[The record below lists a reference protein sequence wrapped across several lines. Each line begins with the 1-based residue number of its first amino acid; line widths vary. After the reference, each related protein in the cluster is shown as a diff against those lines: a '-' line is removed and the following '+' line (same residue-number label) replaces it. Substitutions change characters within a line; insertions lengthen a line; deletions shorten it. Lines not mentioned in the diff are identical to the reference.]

1 MPGSDQGRPG
11 PHAHPKIDEET
22 FIMPTAT
29 RAPASPHPPPVLDL
43 DARLAL
49 VEAAMTLRLAEAAV
63 AFEVNTAHLP
73 GADPI
78 PRIAEPLPHPPAVAP
93 SPYRTP
99 LADLLHR
106 ARLRIEADGW
116 CRDAAYDKFGA
127 VCPIRAI
134 RLEARGDRDLAHD
147 ACVALLDAI
156 QRQFAGAE
164 TIPSW
169 NAQQTSGGPVL
180 AAFDCAASRAHARN
194 Q

>member
-1 MPGSDQGRPG
+1 
-11 PHAHPKIDEET
+11 
-22 FIMPTAT
+22 MPTLAH
-29 RAPASPHPPPVLDL
+29 APASPQAPPVLDL

-49 VEAAMTLRLAEAAV
+49 VDAAMTVRLAEAAV

-78 PRIAEPLPHPPAVAP
+78 PHIAETPLPAP

-116 CRDAAYDKFGA
+116 CRDAVFDESGA

-134 RLEARGDRDLAHD
+134 RLEARGDRGLAHD

>member
-22 FIMPTAT
+22 LIMPTIT
-29 RAPASPHPPPVLDL
+29 HAPASPHAPPVLDL

-49 VEAAMTLRLAEAAV
+49 VDATMSVRLAEAAV

-78 PRIAEPLPHPPAVAP
+78 PHIAETPLPAPAAAP

-99 LADLLHR
+99 LADLLYR
-106 ARLRIEADGW
+106 ARLRIETDGW
-116 CRDAAYDKFGA
+116 CRDAVFDQSGA

-156 QRQFAGAE
+156 QDQFADAE

-169 NAQQTSGGPVL
+169 NAQQASAGPVL
-180 AAFDCAASRAHARN
+180 AAFDRAARSQEAR
-194 Q
+194 

>member
-1 MPGSDQGRPG
+1 MS
-11 PHAHPKIDEET
+11 
-22 FIMPTAT
+22 TAL
-29 RAPASPHPPPVLDL
+29 RARAAVSPVLDL

-49 VEAAMTLRLAEAAV
+49 VDAAMTVRLDQAAV

-78 PRIAEPLPHPPAVAP
+78 PHIVEAPLPAPAAAP

-99 LADLLHR
+99 LADLLYR
-106 ARLRIEADGW
+106 ARLRIETDGW
-116 CRDAAYDKFGA
+116 CRDAVFDEAGA

-156 QRQFAGAE
+156 QGEFAHAE

-169 NAQQTSGGPVL
+169 NAQQTSVGPVL
-180 AAFDCAASRAHARN
+180 AAFDRATHHAHTNHR
-194 Q
+194 

>member
-1 MPGSDQGRPG
+1 MST
-11 PHAHPKIDEET
+11 ATIA
-22 FIMPTAT
+22 PTA
-29 RAPASPHPPPVLDL
+29 PVLDL

-49 VEAAMTLRLAEAAV
+49 VEAAMSVRLAEASV

-78 PRIAEPLPHPPAVAP
+78 PHIAETLPTPDAAP
-93 SPYRTP
+93 SPYRAP

-106 ARLRIEADGW
+106 ARLRIETVGW
-116 CRDAAYDKFGA
+116 CRDAVFDETGA
-127 VCPIRAI
+127 VCPIQAI

-156 QRQFAGAE
+156 QDQFAHAE

-169 NAQQTSGGPVL
+169 NAQQASASPAL
-180 AAFDCAASRAHARN
+180 RAFDRAARHAHTRS

>member
-1 MPGSDQGRPG
+1 MS
-11 PHAHPKIDEET
+11 
-22 FIMPTAT
+22 TAT
-29 RAPASPHPPPVLDL
+29 AVRPAAPVLDL

-49 VEAAMTLRLAEAAV
+49 VDAVMTVRLDNAAV

-78 PRIAEPLPHPPAVAP
+78 PHIAETPLPAPAAAP

-106 ARLRIEADGW
+106 ARTRIETVGW
-116 CRDAAYDKFGA
+116 CRDAVFDEAGA
-127 VCPIRAI
+127 VCPIQAI

-156 QRQFAGAE
+156 QQNFADAE

-169 NAQQTSGGPVL
+169 NAQQASAGPVL
-180 AAFDCAASRAHARN
+180 AAFDRATHHAHTN
-194 Q
+194 HQ

>member
-1 MPGSDQGRPG
+1 MS
-11 PHAHPKIDEET
+11 
-22 FIMPTAT
+22 TAT
-29 RAPASPHPPPVLDL
+29 ITPAPPVLDL

-49 VEAAMTLRLAEAAV
+49 VDAAMTIRLDQAAV

-73 GADPI
+73 GADPV
-78 PRIAEPLPHPPAVAP
+78 PHIAETLPHPPTTAP

-106 ARLRIEADGW
+106 ARTRIETDGW
-116 CRDAAYDKFGA
+116 CRDAAFDEAGA

-156 QRQFAGAE
+156 QERFADAE

-169 NAQQTSGGPVL
+169 NRQQTSAGPVL
-180 AAFDCAASRAHARN
+180 AAFDRATHHAHTRN

>member
-1 MPGSDQGRPG
+1 MR
-11 PHAHPKIDEET
+11 
-22 FIMPTAT
+22 TAT
-29 RAPASPHPPPVLDL
+29 VVRPAPPILDL

-49 VEAAMTLRLAEAAV
+49 VDAAMSVRLTEAAV

-78 PRIAEPLPHPPAVAP
+78 PHIAETPLPAPAAAP

-99 LADLLHR
+99 LAGLLHR
-106 ARLRIEADGW
+106 ARLRIETDGW
-116 CRDAAYDKFGA
+116 CRDAAFDESGA

-156 QRQFAGAE
+156 QQQFATAE

-169 NAQQTSGGPVL
+169 NRQQTSAGPVL
-180 AAFDCAASRAHARN
+180 AAFDRAASRAHTQETR
-194 Q
+194 

>member
-1 MPGSDQGRPG
+1 MS
-11 PHAHPKIDEET
+11 
-22 FIMPTAT
+22 TAT
-29 RAPASPHPPPVLDL
+29 VARSAPPVLDL

-49 VEAAMTLRLAEAAV
+49 VDAAMTVRLDQAAV

-73 GADPI
+73 SADPI
-78 PRIAEPLPHPPAVAP
+78 PHIVEAPLPAPAATP

-99 LADLLHR
+99 LADLLYR
-106 ARLRIEADGW
+106 ARLRIETDGW
-116 CRDAAYDKFGA
+116 CRDAVFDESGA

-147 ACVALLDAI
+147 ACVALLDSI
-156 QRQFAGAE
+156 QERFADAE

-169 NAQQTSGGPVL
+169 NAQQTSAGPVL
-180 AAFDCAASRAHARN
+180 AAVGRAAQQADARH

>member
-1 MPGSDQGRPG
+1 MS
-11 PHAHPKIDEET
+11 
-22 FIMPTAT
+22 TAT
-29 RAPASPHPPPVLDL
+29 AVRPAPPVLDL

-49 VEAAMTLRLAEAAV
+49 VDAAMTVRLDEAAV

-78 PRIAEPLPHPPAVAP
+78 PHIAEAPLPAPAATPV
-93 SPYRTP
+93 PYRTP
-99 LADLLHR
+99 LAGLLHR
-106 ARLRIEADGW
+106 ARTRIETAGW
-116 CRDAAYDKFGA
+116 CRDAAYDETGA
-127 VCPIRAI
+127 VCPIQAI

-156 QRQFAGAE
+156 QTQFARAE

-169 NAQQTSGGPVL
+169 NARQTSADPVL
-180 AAFDCAASRAHARN
+180 AAFDRATHHAHTRN

>member
-1 MPGSDQGRPG
+1 MS
-11 PHAHPKIDEET
+11 
-22 FIMPTAT
+22 TAT
-29 RAPASPHPPPVLDL
+29 IAPAPPVLDL

-49 VEAAMTLRLAEAAV
+49 VDAAMTVRLDQAAV

-78 PRIAEPLPHPPAVAP
+78 PHIAEAPLPAPHFAP

-99 LADLLHR
+99 LANLLYR
-106 ARLRIEADGW
+106 ARLRIETDGW
-116 CRDAAYDKFGA
+116 CRDAVFDESGA

-156 QRQFAGAE
+156 QDQFADAE

-169 NAQQTSGGPVL
+169 NRQQTSAGPVL
-180 AAFDCAASRAHARN
+180 AAFDRATHRVHTRN

>member
-1 MPGSDQGRPG
+1 ML
-11 PHAHPKIDEET
+11 
-22 FIMPTAT
+22 TAT
-29 RAPASPHPPPVLDL
+29 RAPASPHAPPALDI

-49 VEAAMTLRLAEAAV
+49 AEAGMNVLLDRA
-63 AFEVNTAHLP
+63 ADEFTARTKHLP

-78 PRIAEPLPHPPAVAP
+78 PHIAEAPLPAPAATPV
-93 SPYRTP
+93 PYRTP

-106 ARLRIEADGW
+106 ARTRIETAGW
-116 CRDAAYDKFGA
+116 CRDAAYDETGA
-127 VCPIRAI
+127 VCPIQAI

-156 QRQFAGAE
+156 QTQFARAE

-169 NAQQTSGGPVL
+169 NARQTSADPVL
-180 AAFDCAASRAHARN
+180 AAFDRATHHAHTRN

>member
-1 MPGSDQGRPG
+1 MNTVARRRV
-11 PHAHPKIDEET
+11 A
-22 FIMPTAT
+22 A
-29 RAPASPHPPPVLDL
+29 PPVLDL
-43 DARLAL
+43 DTRLAL
-49 VEAAMTLRLAEAAV
+49 VDAVMSVRLDQAAV

-78 PRIAEPLPHPPAVAP
+78 PHIAETPLPTPAAAP

-106 ARLRIEADGW
+106 ARLRIETDGW
-116 CRDAAYDKFGA
+116 CRDAVFDETGA
-127 VCPIRAI
+127 VCPLQAI

-156 QRQFAGAE
+156 QDHFADAE

-169 NAQQTSGGPVL
+169 NAQQTSAGPVL
-180 AAFDCAASRAHARN
+180 RAFDRAAHR
-194 Q
+194 QETP

>member
-1 MPGSDQGRPG
+1 MTT
-11 PHAHPKIDEET
+11 AI
-22 FIMPTAT
+22 AT
-29 RAPASPHPPPVLDL
+29 RVAPAALDL

-49 VEAAMTLRLAEAAV
+49 VDAAMTVRLDEAAV

-78 PRIAEPLPHPPAVAP
+78 PHIAEAPLPAPAAAP
-93 SPYRTP
+93 SPYQTP
-99 LADLLHR
+99 LAGLLHR

-116 CRDAAYDKFGA
+116 CRDAVFDESGA
-127 VCPIRAI
+127 VCPIQAI

-156 QRQFAGAE
+156 QTQFAHAE

-169 NAQQTSGGPVL
+169 NAEQVSAGPVL
-180 AAFDCAASRAHARN
+180 AAFDRATHHARN
-194 Q
+194 HKQ

>member
-1 MPGSDQGRPG
+1 MS
-11 PHAHPKIDEET
+11 
-22 FIMPTAT
+22 TAT
-29 RAPASPHPPPVLDL
+29 VVRPAPPVLDL

-49 VEAAMTLRLAEAAV
+49 VDAAMSVRLAEAAV

-78 PRIAEPLPHPPAVAP
+78 PHIVEAPLPAPAAAP

-99 LADLLHR
+99 LADLLYR
-106 ARLRIEADGW
+106 ARMRIETDGW
-116 CRDAAYDKFGA
+116 CRDAVFDESGA

-156 QRQFAGAE
+156 QQQFADAE

-169 NAQQTSGGPVL
+169 NAQQTAVGPVL
-180 AAFDCAASRAHARN
+180 AAFDRATHHAHTRN